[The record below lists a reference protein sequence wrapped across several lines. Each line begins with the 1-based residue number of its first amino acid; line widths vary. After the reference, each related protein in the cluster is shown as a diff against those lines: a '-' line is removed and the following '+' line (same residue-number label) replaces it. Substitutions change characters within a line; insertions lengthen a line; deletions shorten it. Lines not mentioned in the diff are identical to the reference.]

1 MVSGKVH
8 ESGQRRL
15 AQLRGPAQGNLVLTE
30 ESEREQTGGILS
42 DIAVVEIGGLKE
54 SRGQL
59 KMDGFHNHN
68 LA

>member
-1 MVSGKVH
+1 MVSGKIH

-30 ESEREQTGGILS
+30 EFKREQTGGLLG
-42 DIAVVEIGGLKE
+42 DIAVVKIGGLKQ
-54 SRGQL
+54 SGGQL

>member
-8 ESGQRRL
+8 ESGEGRL
-15 AQLRGPAQGNLVLTE
+15 AQLRGPAQGNLIFTE
-30 ESEREQTGGILS
+30 EFEREQAGGLLA
-42 DIAVVEIGGLKE
+42 DIAVVQTGGLKKR
-54 SRGQL
+54 RGQL

>member
-8 ESGQRRL
+8 ENGQGRL

-30 ESEREQTGGILS
+30 EFECEQTGGLLG
-42 DIAVVEIGGLKE
+42 DVAVVEIGGLKE
-54 SRGQL
+54 GRGQL

>member
-1 MVSGKVH
+1 MK
-8 ESGQRRL
+8 
-15 AQLRGPAQGNLVLTE
+15 AARGVWHSSAAQGNLILTE
-30 ESEREQTGGILS
+30 EFKREQAGGLLG
-42 DIAVVEIGGLKE
+42 DIAVVEIGGLKQ